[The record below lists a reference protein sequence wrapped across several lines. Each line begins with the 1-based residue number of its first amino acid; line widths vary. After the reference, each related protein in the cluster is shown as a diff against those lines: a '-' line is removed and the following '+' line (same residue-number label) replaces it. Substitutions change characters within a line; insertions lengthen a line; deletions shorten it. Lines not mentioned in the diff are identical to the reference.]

1 MVEVEWALAAFA
13 SFMWGPQ
20 LVVLLVGGGLFFM
33 VHSRLRHF
41 IYLRHSFDLLRGKYT
56 GQSSAAAGDITHYA
70 ALATALSG
78 TIGLGNISGVAVAIT
93 TGGPGAV
100 FWMWITAL
108 VGISTKFYTAT
119 LAVMFRGKD
128 DSGKIQGGPMY
139 VIREALGSK
148 WLPLAWLFALAGM
161 FGTLPVFQINQLVQ
175 ILRDVVAI
183 PVGLASADEHLAFDF
198 VLGVI
203 LAIVLFTVA
212 AGKVRRVSA
221 VAGKM
226 VPAMVVFYFVITAW
240 LLLSN
245 ASAIPAMFV
254 LIITDAFSGKAAA
267 GGVLGAVI
275 LIGVQRG
282 VFSNE
287 AGLGTES
294 LAHGAVKT
302 DEPVREGLVAMVG
315 PMIDT
320 LVVCTCTALALLVTG
335 VWQSDAIGVTMT
347 SMAYEQA
354 FPGIG
359 AYLVLIM
366 VLVLSTTTVLTY
378 SYYGGKCMAFLFGTR
393 TEKYYLWGYMALV
406 VAGAIASLEAV
417 ISLFDGAY
425 AIMAIPTMIST
436 FLLAG
441 KVREVALDY
450 FRRFDA
456 GEFKPAEKGGK
467 LGTTQCCG
475 KTVNRES
482 ETESI

>member
-1 MVEVEWALAAFA
+1 MEEIEQALANFA
-13 SFMWGPQ
+13 AFMWGPQ

-41 IYLRHSFDLLRGKYT
+41 RYLSHSFDLLRGKYS
-56 GQSSAAAGDITHYA
+56 GGNDSAAGDISHYA

-93 TGGPGAV
+93 VGGPGAV

-119 LAVMFRGKD
+119 LAVMFRGED
-128 DSGKIQGGPMY
+128 DSGKLQGGPMY
-139 VIREALGSK
+139 VIREGLGQK
-148 WLPLAWLFALAGM
+148 WLPLAWLFAVAGM

-175 ILRDVVAI
+175 ILRDVIAI
-183 PVGLASADEHLAFDF
+183 PAGIASPDDHFGFDL
-198 VLGVI
+198 VLG
-203 LAIVLFTVA
+203 IVLAVVLFSVA
-212 AGKVRRVSA
+212 VGKVKRVSA

-226 VPAMVVFYFVITAW
+226 VPFMVVFYFAITAL

-245 ASAIPAMFV
+245 APEIPAMFV
-254 LIITDAFSGKAAA
+254 LIFTDAFSGDAAA

-294 LAHGAVKT
+294 LAHGAAKT
-302 DEPVREGLVAMVG
+302 NEPVREGLVAMAG
-315 PMIDT
+315 PIIDT
-320 LVVCTCTALALLVTG
+320 LVVCTCTALALLATG
-335 VWQSDAIGVTMT
+335 VWQTDAIGVTMT

-359 AYLVLIM
+359 AYLILIM
-366 VLVLSTTTVLTY
+366 VFVLSTTTVLTY
-378 SYYGGKCMAFLFGTR
+378 SYYGGKCMSFLFGTKAER
-393 TEKYYLWGYMALV
+393 FYLWAYMALI
-406 VAGAIASLEAV
+406 VAGAVASLDAV

-425 AIMAIPTMIST
+425 AVMAIPTMLST
-436 FLLAG
+436 FLLAN
-441 KVREVALDY
+441 KVRDVAKSY
-450 FRRFDA
+450 FQRFDA
-456 GEFKPAEKGGK
+456 GEFQDE
-467 LGTTQCCG
+467 L
-475 KTVNRES
+475 VNHSPQKNLQRRCK
-482 ETESI
+482 

>member
-1 MVEVEWALAAFA
+1 MMAEIEQALAAFA
-13 SFMWGPQ
+13 GFMWGPQ
-20 LVVLLVGGGLFFM
+20 LVILLVGGGLFFM
-33 VHSRLRHF
+33 LHSRLRHVL
-41 IYLRHSFDLLRGKYT
+41 YLGHSFDLLRGKYT
-56 GQSSAAAGDITHYA
+56 GQSSSAAGDITHYA

-78 TIGLGNISGVAVAIT
+78 TIGLGNISGVAVAIA

-100 FWMWITAL
+100 FWMWVTAL

-119 LAVMFRGKD
+119 LAVMYRGRD
-128 DSGKIQGGPMY
+128 DSGRLQGGPMY
-139 VIREALGSK
+139 VIREALGSR
-148 WLPLAWLFALAGM
+148 WLPLAWLFAIAGM

-175 ILRDVVAI
+175 ILRDVVAV
-183 PVGLASADEHLAFDF
+183 PAGLASAEDHLAFDF
-198 VLGVI
+198 TLGVI
-203 LAIVLFTVA
+203 LALVLYTVA
-212 AGKVRRVSA
+212 VGKVKRVSA
-221 VAGKM
+221 VAGKL
-226 VPAMVVFYFVITAW
+226 VPAMVVFYFLITAW

-245 ASAIPAMFV
+245 ASAIPGMFA
-254 LIITDAFSGKAAA
+254 LILGDAFSGDAAA

-302 DEPVREGLVAMVG
+302 SEPVREGLVAMVG
-315 PMIDT
+315 PMVDT
-320 LVVCTCTALALLVTG
+320 LLVCTCTALALLVTG
-335 VWQSDAIGVTMT
+335 AWQSDAIGVTMT

-378 SYYGGKCMAFLFGTR
+378 SYYGSKCMAFLLGTG
-393 TEKYYLWGYMALV
+393 TEKYYLWVYMALV
-406 VAGAIASLEAV
+406 VAGAVASLQAV

-425 AIMAIPTMIST
+425 AMMAIPTMIST

-441 KVREVALDY
+441 RVRQVAGDY

-456 GEFKPAEKGGK
+456 GEFAQPDEAS
-467 LGTTQCCG
+467 GT
-475 KTVNRES
+475 V
-482 ETESI
+482 